1 MSHLHS
7 ADDGAAL
14 SETPWC
20 IIGCSMVIGWNGMRP
35 ADHDELMLK
44 WVSAALAL
52 SLIAAFVSAHR
63 DF

>member
-1 MSHLHS
+1 
-7 ADDGAAL
+7 
-14 SETPWC
+14 
-20 IIGCSMVIGWNGMRP
+20 MVIGWNGMRP

-52 SLIAAFVSAHR
+52 SLIVAFVSAHR